1 MQVQR
6 VTPTTPKRPKY
17 EEFGIAIEERGATT
31 HVFKEGNHL
40 GSFTIDIA
48 AKTLR
53 FQFPDNEIFNYCAY
67 IASDLVTNRVQWVN
81 ESLTSKAMTQI
92 QAGVA
97 FLGFAKFEELMAYEL
112 DGQRIE
118 SIH

>member
-1 MQVQR
+1 MEMQKL
-6 VTPTTPKRPKY
+6 TPEPLKRPKY
-17 EEFGIAIEERGATT
+17 EEFGINIEERGNTT

-40 GSFTIDIA
+40 GSFTIDMTT
-48 AKTLR
+48 KTLR
-53 FQFPDNEIFNYCAY
+53 FQFPDNDIFNYCAY
-67 IASDLVTNRVQWVN
+67 IAGDLVTNRVHWVN
-81 ESLTSKAMTQI
+81 ESLTNKSMTQV

-112 DGQRIE
+112 DGHRTE